1 MAEDSRG
8 GNNQLVPHTTLGAL
22 IDRFEAIVFDSDGVL
37 TRWPSAIPDA
47 PEAISHLNRLRKPY
61 FVLTNDSS
69 ALPETRAARYGKLGL
84 EIDAARII
92 TSGMLLR
99 RFFQERSLSGARCV
113 VLGTEDSAEYARQ
126 AGGQVVPLETG
137 SRETESGPDFEVLVI
152 GDQDGYPF
160 LESAD
165 QVLSSLFR
173 NIDRGEL
180 PFLALPNPDLVY
192 PVGGGFGFASG
203 TVAKMFE
210 AALAQRY
217 PHRPDLKFTRL
228 GKPHPAMFEEVIRR
242 SGARNIVM
250 IGDTPA
256 TDIRGANGMGITS
269 ALLDTGL
276 AVPDLSALPE
286 SDVPTYRMRSLAL

>member
-1 MAEDSRG
+1 M
-8 GNNQLVPHTTLGAL
+8 VPHTTLGAL

-47 PEAISHLNRLRKPY
+47 PEAISHLNLLRKPY
-61 FVLTNDSS
+61 YVLTNDSS

-84 EIDAARII
+84 EIDADRII

-99 RFFQERSLSGARCV
+99 SYFEESSLSGARCV
-113 VLGTEDSAEYARQ
+113 VLGTGDSAEYARQ
-126 AGGQVVPLETG
+126 AGGQVVPLDTD
-137 SRETESGPDFEVLVI
+137 SGPDFDVLVI

-165 QVLSSLFR
+165 KVLSSLFR
-173 NIDRGEL
+173 NIDRGAT

-192 PVGGGFGFASG
+192 PVGSGFGFTSG
-203 TVAKMFE
+203 TVAQMFE
-210 AALAQRY
+210 SALAQRY
-217 PHRPDLKFTRL
+217 PDRPNLKFTRL

-242 SGARNIVM
+242 SGSRDIVM

-256 TDIRGANGMGITS
+256 TDIRGANRMGITS
-269 ALLDTGL
+269 ALVDTGM
-276 AVPDLSALPE
+276 AVPDLSSLPE

>member
-1 MAEDSRG
+1 MA
-8 GNNQLVPHTTLGAL
+8 PHTTLGVL
-22 IDRFEAIVFDSDGVL
+22 IERFEAIVFDSDGVL
-37 TRWPSAIPDA
+37 TRWPSAIPHA
-47 PEAISHLNRLRKPY
+47 PEAIAHLNLLWKPY

-84 EIDAARII
+84 EIDASRIV
-92 TSGMLLR
+92 TSGMLLQSYFR
-99 RFFQERSLSGARCV
+99 ERSLSGARCV
-113 VLGTEDSAEYARQ
+113 VLGTEDSAEYARR
-126 AGGQVVPLETG
+126 AGARVVNFE
-137 SRETESGPDFEVLVI
+137 EDFDVLVV

-173 NIDRGEL
+173 SIDRGAT

-192 PVGGGFGFASG
+192 PVGGGFGFTSG
-203 TVAKMFE
+203 TVAQMFE

-217 PHRPDLKFTRL
+217 PDRPDLKFTRL

-242 SGARNIVM
+242 CGTRNIVM

-256 TDIRGANGMGITS
+256 TDIRGANAVGIAS
-269 ALLDTGL
+269 ALVDTGM